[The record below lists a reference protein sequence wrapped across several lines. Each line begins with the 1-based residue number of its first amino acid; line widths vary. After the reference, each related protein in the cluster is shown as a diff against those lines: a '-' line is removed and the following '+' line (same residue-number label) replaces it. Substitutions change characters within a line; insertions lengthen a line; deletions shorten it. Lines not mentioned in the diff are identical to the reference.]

1 MLGAVIVALLLTAL
15 VYTLLSRVRVSRGG
29 SRPGQ
34 RYPPIA
40 RILAEPGLIKYNLK
54 GLRAPETTG
63 FVFKALIWLAYTRLG
78 QLVFVPR
85 LKKGSKLDAIGG
97 VYLPESP
104 TLYPVPSYPPPVSAD
119 YGQSNEAVIQKL
131 FDDIVQKSQGE
142 VSSEFR
148 FPTVADYWKA
158 YKSGLCT
165 PADVALAVLTAIE
178 NSNTLRPPL
187 RAIVST
193 KRDVVMAMAEAST
206 QRWKDGVPLSLLDG
220 VPVAV
225 KGELHVE
232 PYDFFSGA
240 VYVTELAGGVPEASS
255 VQKLKDAGAVIIGIA
270 NLQEFGTGTLG
281 SNPNWRHL
289 TARNP
294 YNTDHYPGGSS
305 SGSAVSVAVGLCPIS
320 IGTDGGGSIRI
331 PAALC
336 GVVGLKPTF
345 GLIDLTGVLP
355 VSHSVG
361 VAGPLSS
368 SVLDAAIALN
378 VISRETDGDRT
389 LSSLDGLGDT
399 NLDGVKVGIYWEYF
413 THAEEEIVSR
423 VNPVVS
429 QLRELGAEI
438 VNIKIPE
445 LENSRIAHLS
455 TIISEMTGNLAIDAD
470 KHFDEFNLE
479 TLLLMAGGMGVSAIE
494 YINAQKQRTRAVTSL
509 KHIFKQVDIIL
520 TPATACIAPIIR
532 PAAIPNGESNLK
544 VTGQLANFTFLCN
557 LCGNP
562 GLVMPVAYS
571 AGGLPISV
579 QLMGRWYEEGLL
591 LRVGMALER
600 SGAFPLKKPQV
611 FYDLLSSAKKGH
623 SV

>member
-1 MLGAVIVALLLTAL
+1 MC
-15 VYTLLSRVRVSRGG
+15 RGG

-40 RILAEPGLIKYNLK
+40 RVLAEPSLIKYNLK
-54 GLRAPETTG
+54 GLRAPKTVGLT
-63 FVFKALIWLAYTRLG
+63 FRALMWFAYTRLG
-78 QLVFVPR
+78 QLVFIPR
-85 LKKGSKLDAIGG
+85 LKKGTKLDAIGG

-104 TLYPVPSYPPPVSAD
+104 TLYPVSPYPPPVSAD
-119 YGQSNEAVIQKL
+119 YTQSNEAIVLKV
-131 FDDIVQKSQGE
+131 FDDIVQKSQGD

-158 YKSGLCT
+158 YKSGFCT
-165 PADVALAVLTAIE
+165 PADVAGAVLAAIE
-178 NSNTLRPPL
+178 NSNALRPPL

-206 QRWKDGVPLSLLDG
+206 QRWKDGTPLSLLDG

-240 VYVTELAGGVPEASS
+240 VYVTELAGGVREAAL
-255 VQKLKDAGAVIIGIA
+255 VQKLKNAGAVIIGIA

-294 YNTDHYPGGSS
+294 YNTAHYPGGSS
-305 SGSAVSVAVGLCPIS
+305 SGSAVSVAAGLCPIA

-345 GLIDLTGVLP
+345 GLVDFAGCLP
-355 VSHSVG
+355 VAHSVG

-389 LSSLDGLGDT
+389 FSSLHGLGDT
-399 NLDGVKVGIYWEYF
+399 KLDGVKVGIYWEYF
-413 THAEEEIVSR
+413 THAEEEIVSK

-438 VNIKIPE
+438 VSIKIPE
-445 LENSRIAHLS
+445 LENSRIAHLA
-455 TIISEMTGNLAIDAD
+455 TIISEMAGNLAIDTD

-479 TLLLMAGGMGVSAIE
+479 TLMVVAGGMGISAIE

-509 KHIFKQVDIIL
+509 KHLFKQVDVIL
-520 TPATACIAPIIR
+520 TPATACVAPLIR
-532 PAAIPNGESNLK
+532 AAAVPNGESNLE
-544 VTGQLANFTFLCN
+544 VSGQLLNFAFLCN

-562 GLVMPVAYS
+562 GLVMPVGYT

-579 QLMGRWYEEGLL
+579 QLMGGWYEEGLL

-600 SGAFPLKKPQV
+600 SGSFPLKKPQV
-611 FYDLLSSAKKGH
+611 FYDILSNTK
-623 SV
+623 